1 MIGSWRTRL
10 KIRVAGTSSQID
22 GRALRSLCWQCDEIA
37 KFAQVDVA
45 PGDYGD
51 NGALTGFPG
60 QRGGERQG
68 TGAFGNDTRLL
79 RHQAHRGLGLFQA
92 DDDRTVDEGSQ
103 AIPHARKEALTAGA
117 IDERGLPVFKH
128 LTCSNGT

>member
-1 MIGSWRTRL
+1 MAGNDRL
-10 KIRVAGTSSQID
+10 AAMEHEPISLRFD
-22 GRALRSLCWQCDEIA
+22 GDEIA

-60 QRGGERQG
+60 QRGGERQR
-68 TGAFGNDTRLL
+68 TGAFGNDTCLL

-92 DDDRTVDEGSQ
+92 DDDRTIDDGSQ

-117 IDERGLPVFKH
+117 IDERGLPV
-128 LTCSNGT
+128 LEYLS